1 MTKTSSLDSARD
13 LESPLSI
20 VELFHLAK
28 KLLSLQTR
36 VENRQLR
43 KDNSRLQKTHVNSSD
58 SGVSGAKQLD
68 LLSPM
73 SVDDLKSLS
82 LQQLPRHKQA
92 FGPSAMEVTPNS
104 MDNSPPV
111 ALRHVSDHMW
121 DHPVNSKGFATTS
134 TTITPAQR
142 AKREFPSP
150 QLQTSWSPPK
160 VGQNGVMPMNVA
172 PLTNVSSGMIVNNGF
187 SAQKAAPAQQAIK
200 SNLTSSLMSSLSEQK
215 EQQTA
220 ATECFNCHTLKT
232 PLWRKSPDGKTLC
245 NACGLFQRLHG
256 TTRPLSM
263 KTDVI
268 KKRSSRK
275 GPTTSKAEFSDN
287 YSLLRSQDNSS
298 YPNPIKF
305 DNTYYD
311 GESSISSTPGL
322 TSAIDNRYKNILI
335 LPKPSSGG
343 GSGSSVP
350 NNSSASQNN
359 GPSSLQNMS
368 IPIPNNSYTS
378 PASPFTAN
386 LSNGNQQFKRKK
398 SDLNIAA
405 SNDFSESF
413 GRRVPLQ
420 FSMSNQNSYSKRNS
434 YSSSLHRRTSMTN
447 LSSLN
452 RKSSFMSSGMGA
464 VALSPLQANALTPT
478 NINTLLLNQKFS
490 VNNNNSYFEN
500 PNSLSAQRNGAS
512 LARDGNYVETPGSV
526 TSHSSFSG
534 SVPTRPS
541 FTNPL
546 ELMGPDNGFRSSL
559 VSAREINVMDLLPSE
574 KPLEEGHFFKNYT
587 SLYNDDEDLK
597 MPSSQGEVVGSKF
610 AIQPSATTSSLTQ
623 GLKHGTGTAQSEMS
637 DVRDLDWL
645 KFEI

>member
-1 MTKTSSLDSARD
+1 MTKTSSLDRAHD
-13 LESPLSI
+13 LESSLSI
-20 VELFHLAK
+20 VELFNLAK

-43 KDNSRLQKTHVNSSD
+43 KENSWLQKNHVLSTKGS
-58 SGVSGAKQLD
+58 VSGAKVLD

-82 LQQLPRHKQA
+82 LQQLPRQKHA
-92 FGPSAMEVTPNS
+92 SGPSAMEVTPNS

-111 ALRHVSDHMW
+111 ALRYSTDHMW
-121 DHPVNSKGFATTS
+121 DHAVNNKGFATTS

-172 PLTNVSSGMIVNNGF
+172 PLTNISPGVAVNNGF
-187 SAQKAAPAQQAIK
+187 SAQKAAPAQHATK
-200 SNLTSSLMSSLSEQK
+200 LNLTSSLMSSLSDQK
-215 EQQTA
+215 EPQTA
-220 ATECFNCHTLKT
+220 PAASVTECFNCHTLKT

-275 GPTTSKAEFSDN
+275 APTNPKAEFSES

-322 TSAIDNRYKNILI
+322 SSATDSRYKNILI

-343 GSGSSVP
+343 NSVP
-350 NNSSASQNN
+350 NNGSSVLNN
-359 GPSSLQNMS
+359 GPSSLQNMQS

-378 PASPFTAN
+378 PASPFMSN
-386 LSNGNQQFKRKK
+386 LSNSNQQFKRKK
-398 SDLNIAA
+398 SDLNIAG
-405 SNDFSESF
+405 NGDFSESF

-420 FSMSNQNSYSKRNS
+420 LSSSNQNSYNKRNS
-434 YSSSLHRRTSMTN
+434 YSSSLHRRTSFTN

-452 RKSSFMSSGMGA
+452 RKSSFMGLG
-464 VALSPLQANALTPT
+464 VGTIPLSPLQTTALTPT

-490 VNNNNSYFEN
+490 VNNNSYFEN
-500 PNSLSAQRNGAS
+500 PSSLSAQRNGAN
-512 LARDGNYVETPGSV
+512 LARDGNYVETPGLV
-526 TSHSSFSG
+526 TSHSSFCG
-534 SVPTRPS
+534 SVVTRPS

-546 ELMGPDNGFRSSL
+546 ELMGPENGFRSSL
-559 VSAREINVMDLLPSE
+559 VNAREINVMDLLPSE
-574 KPLEEGHFFKNYT
+574 KPLEEGNFFKNYT
-587 SLYNDDEDLK
+587 SLYNDDEELK
-597 MPSSQGEVVGSKF
+597 LPSQGEVVGGKY
-610 AIQPSATTSSLTQ
+610 AIQPSATTSTLTH
-623 GLKHGTGTAQSEMS
+623 GLKHSTPQTDMS